1 MDLMNREEIA
11 LTLTET
17 YLGNESQNQ
26 VKMLSFIDGLA
37 TFHLPTGKHA
47 VKNIS
52 LINSPLKS

>member
-1 MDLMNREEIA
+1 MNREEIA